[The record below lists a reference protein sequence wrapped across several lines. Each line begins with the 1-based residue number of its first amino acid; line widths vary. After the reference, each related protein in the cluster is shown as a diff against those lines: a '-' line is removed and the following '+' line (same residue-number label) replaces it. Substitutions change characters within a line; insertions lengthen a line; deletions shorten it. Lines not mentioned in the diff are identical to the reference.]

1 MAGGFNAWGGLMK
14 RVRNNYGIKYLSD
27 VYRTEGILSF
37 WKGNW
42 ASIIQKAGVTG
53 SNYFL

>member
-1 MAGGFNAWGGLMK
+1 MMN